1 MIDNS
6 LRYDRMVEDA
16 LRGVVRR
23 ALEHTIEHGLPGDH
37 HFYVTFRTQASGV
50 VMPDFLR
57 ARYPEEMTI
66 ILQHQYWGLKV
77 SVIEFGVSLS
87 FDNQVA
93 EMTIPFAAL
102 TSFVDPSVK
111 FGLQFNAEDLT
122 DTSGETASTQKQGG
136 SVPAVHE
143 TGDLVPVPE
152 TATADNDSDEA
163 ADKPTADVVNL
174 ETFRKK

>member
-1 MIDNS
+1 MTDNT

-23 ALEHTIEHGLPGDH
+23 ALENTIEHGLPGDH
-37 HFYVTFRTQASGV
+37 HFYITFRTDASGV

-66 ILQHQYWGLKV
+66 ILQHQFWDLKV
-77 SVIEFGVSLS
+77 GVFEFGVSLS

-93 EMTIPFAAL
+93 EMTVPFAAL
-102 TSFVDPSVK
+102 TAFVDPSVK
-111 FGLQFNAEDLT
+111 FGLQFNAEGAED
-122 DTSGETASTQKQGG
+122 SSSENAGTQKSGG
-136 SVPAVHE
+136 SVPAVRE
-143 TGDLVPVPE
+143 SGELVPVPE
-152 TATADNDSDEA
+152 AGTADNDSDEEA
-163 ADKPTADVVNL
+163 EKPTADVVNL